1 MGKSIKD
8 AFKNII
14 WFKFKAMYGK
24 IVVSWFVF
32 EVTFISVAKKVQ
44 QKVNVN
50 SLLV

>member
-32 EVTFISVAKKVQ
+32 EVTLIVDLYIFVFGG
-44 QKVNVN
+44 
-50 SLLV
+50 LL